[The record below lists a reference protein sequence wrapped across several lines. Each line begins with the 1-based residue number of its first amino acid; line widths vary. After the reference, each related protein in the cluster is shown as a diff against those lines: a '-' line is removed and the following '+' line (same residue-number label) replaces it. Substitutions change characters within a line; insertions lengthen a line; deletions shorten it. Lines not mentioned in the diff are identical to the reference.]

1 MTVHV
6 GLCPKDRGPPSAI
19 VQLAQRILLFHLES
33 FPCLPCNLSPILP
46 SRLGPDNKTR
56 KRKSNVSCTKTCT
69 DHAQNM
75 HKICTKHAQNMHK
88 ICTKYAQNMHKICK
102 EVAKGMHIGGPSL
115 KSRIGEE
122 LQGRQGKLSK

>member
-1 MTVHV
+1 LVLTTRHGKENQMLV
-6 GLCPKDRGPPSAI
+6 
-19 VQLAQRILLFHLES
+19 AQKHAQIMH
-33 FPCLPCNLSPILP
+33 
-46 SRLGPDNKTR
+46 
-56 KRKSNVSCTKTCT
+56 KTCT
-69 DHAQNM
+69 
-75 HKICTKHAQNMHK
+75 KYAQNMHK